1 MMNKITKNI
10 IAVCIVVI
18 PFYLSAFLQKTL
30 INQSEIFVQ
39 KFLGIYMFLSILG
52 ISVILLTNKY
62 FLKNKWSVFVSPK
75 SKIII
80 DISLGFLLLCFS
92 YFIIS
97 LGNITYFRWIPIEV
111 DNSAIINLFKE
122 IFSNNLYAII
132 MVGPFI
138 WLNEIFAI
146 LSLAFIL
153 NNLWQISYKKHW
165 IWISIFA
172 VAMLFTLL
180 QIDKGI
186 PSMINTFLIIS
197 FSNFIYYKYRSIY
210 PLLIAG
216 IIYQSID
223 LIRFWIYF

>member
-1 MMNKITKNI
+1 MHKKTKNI
-10 IAVCIVVI
+10 IAIGIVVI
-18 PFYLSAFLQKTL
+18 PFYLSAFLQKIL

-39 KFLGIYMFLSILG
+39 KFLGIYMLLSILG
-52 ISVILLTNKY
+52 ISVILLANKY
-62 FLKNKWSVFVSPK
+62 LLKNNWSVFVIPK
-75 SKIII
+75 GKIII
-80 DISLGFLLLCFS
+80 DISLSLLLLSFT

-97 LGNITYFRWIPIEV
+97 LGNITYFKWIPTEV
-111 DNSAIINLFKE
+111 DNSAIINLLKE
-122 IFSNNLYAII
+122 IFSNNLYALI
-132 MVGPFI
+132 MVGPFN

-146 LSLAFIL
+146 LSITFIL
-153 NNLWQISYKKHW
+153 NNLWQINNKRHW
-165 IWISIFA
+165 IWFSIFA
-172 VAMLFTLL
+172 AALLFTFL

-197 FSNFIYYKYRSIY
+197 FSNFIYYRYRSIY